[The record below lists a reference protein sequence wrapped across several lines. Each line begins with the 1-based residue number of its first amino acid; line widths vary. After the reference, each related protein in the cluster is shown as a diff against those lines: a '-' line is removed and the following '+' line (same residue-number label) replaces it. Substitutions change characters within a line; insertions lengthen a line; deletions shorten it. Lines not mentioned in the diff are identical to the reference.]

1 MLEEKETKTNN
12 PQQAVI
18 IGLKH
23 IFGNL
28 TTPIILSSQAI
39 KKYASPLETEIKATD
54 VIQSLLSLSM
64 PEELLEKE
72 KAPLLDQEKAARQE
86 IVKFL
91 DLNTAQLRGKL
102 GLDQSSSSQEV
113 WDLWAKKL
121 RDSFSD
127 LDNSTNSMVDELFRG
142 RGDSLERI
150 FFVINNLT
158 RMAYG
163 QLPLPPL
170 KPYCPDISIGPFYDF
185 LFDYP
190 ESEVKK

>member
-1 MLEEKETKTNN
+1 
-12 PQQAVI
+12 
-18 IGLKH
+18 
-23 IFGNL
+23 
-28 TTPIILSSQAI
+28 LSLQAI
-39 KKYASPLETEIKATD
+39 KKYGSSPETEIKATD

-64 PEELLEKE
+64 PEELLEEE

-102 GLDQSSSSQEV
+102 GLDRSSSQEV

-121 RDSFSD
+121 QDSFSD
-127 LDNSTNSMVDELFRG
+127 LDNSTNSLVAGFSRG

-190 ESEVKK
+190 EPEVKQ